1 MNITFTDGVKFNT
14 DCKPQIVRKSDGLYV
29 IGNGILIPV
38 NSIKEAKEVLRA
50 LNKTLGLKLDLNKLD
65 TDIKEIEKDIKSK
78 SREFNKLSKN
88 IQKANISDDIS
99 YIG

>member
-38 NSIKEAKEVLRA
+38 NSIKEAKEELNNLLCPKKIKSNIDVSKMSRMKILELYGKDLISFEQLMS
-50 LNKTLGLKLDLNKLD
+50 LNK
-65 TDIKEIEKDIKSK
+65 
-78 SREFNKLSKN
+78 
-88 IQKANISDDIS
+88 
-99 YIG
+99 